1 MSVNAYMLRLA
12 ETDLGEKAKIFPVRD
27 EESGRLAGWLTP
39 SEVEQAANQTPPP
52 SNRLAQVDLD
62 ATIAMFKSKS

>member
-27 EESGRLAGWLTP
+27 EESGRLAGWLAP
-39 SEVEQAANQTPPP
+39 SEVAANQTPPP
-52 SNRLAQVDLD
+52 PSDRLAQAAD